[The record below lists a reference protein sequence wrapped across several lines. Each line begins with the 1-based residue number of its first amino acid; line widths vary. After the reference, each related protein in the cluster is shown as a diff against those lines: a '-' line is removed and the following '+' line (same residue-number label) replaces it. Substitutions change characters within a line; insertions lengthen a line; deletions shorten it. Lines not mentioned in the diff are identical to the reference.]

1 MIIIKIIYIDTVQRL
16 IDLAL
21 INGSLKQLTTHDAD
35 VIIPDEAAWKKFSN
49 ETLAPLAKKM
59 LEKKLAAGFLLNAR
73 KCAATTQPLADMR
86 QMVNAFYHR
95 TL

>member
-1 MIIIKIIYIDTVQRL
+1 M
-16 IDLAL
+16 DLF
-21 INGSLKQLTTHDAD
+21 LKQLTTHDVE

-49 ETLAPLAKKM
+49 ETLAPLAKTM
-59 LEKKLAAGFLLNAR
+59 LEKKLAAGFSYDIA
-73 KCAATTQPLADMR
+73 KCPITKKPLADMR